1 MTRFRFA
8 LVLWPALG
16 ALAAAPASAELR
28 ADFREPPSEFKAMPL
43 WHLNGT
49 LTPEGIA
56 AQMRAS
62 HDVSGFGG
70 VTVLPVHETRPAYL
84 SEEYFARYGE
94 ILQTARE
101 SGMRVVFYDD
111 TFAFDSGSLVLNP
124 EVRWNFLDG
133 RDAAFGLLLGY
144 RDGRDE
150 EDPGLLGGGT
160 GSTRLQGM
168 GTIDTA
174 VDAGVQGHVLV
185 FGVPLFAQVRS
196 ALNSEQGTLAI
207 LGAYV
212 PLKLGSSFE
221 LTVMPTVTWADST
234 QMQAFYSVTPV
245 QSARSGF
252 RTYEAGSGWQSA
264 ALEIGGDLT
273 ISGGW
278 HAIGSVAYQRL
289 LADAAASPVVQEKGQ
304 ASGLLGLS
312 YRF

>member
-1 MTRFRFA
+1 MKEHLTPSLTGTVLAITAA
-8 LVLWPALG
+8 LLVATG
-16 ALAAAPASAELR
+16 APAAAAE
-28 ADFREPPSEFKAMPL
+28 AETS
-43 WHLNGT
+43 
-49 LTPEGIA
+49 
-56 AQMRAS
+56 
-62 HDVSGFGG
+62 
-70 VTVLPVHETRPAYL
+70 TRPWEL
-84 SEEYFARYGE
+84 E
-94 ILQTARE
+94 IGLGSSYKPDYSGSKDSSLRLPIWASGKYQTE
-101 SGMRVVFYDD
+101 HLG

-124 EVRWNFLDG
+124 ELRWNFLDG

-150 EDPGLLGGGT
+150 KDPGLIGGGT

-168 GTIDTA
+168 GTINTA
-174 VDAGVQGHVLV
+174 VDAGVQGHVSV

-234 QMQAFYSVTPV
+234 QMQAFYSVTPA

-252 RTYEAGSGWQSA
+252 RAYDAGSGWQSA

-278 HAIGSVAYQRL
+278 HAIGSIAYQRL